1 MDWTFIVFLIG
12 LVTGGS
18 VVNCIFGIYYKS
30 EGILRI
36 DHSNLEKD
44 IYRIEIDD
52 LDRLSKKKHVVLKI
66 DNNAN
71 LSQK

>member
-12 LVTGGS
+12 LVAGGS
-18 VVNCIFGIYYKS
+18 IANVIFGVYYKP
-30 EGILRI
+30 EGTLRI

-44 IYRIEIDD
+44 IYRIDIED
-52 LDRLSKKKHVVLKI
+52 LDKLSKKKVVMLTI
-66 DNNAN
+66 DNNAH